1 MRGTSGFAVAGCA
14 AAAIFLGACGSSESG
29 GAGARAGD
37 APARI
42 ELIDQLPAGRG
53 KVELVRWALPAGEP
67 TTLDPQR
74 AGATSEA
81 TVGANLCEHL
91 LTVQPDFSVGPGL
104 ATRAEWADPRT
115 FVIELRSGVSYW
127 DGAPMTADDV
137 VWSLERA
144 RDPRSGSIFSDVYR
158 NVTKIA
164 RSGADE
170 VTVSFRAPDAQFRN
184 AIAGP
189 AGTVVERAYAERAGR
204 GFGSAAGGLSC
215 TGPYKLV
222 RWAPGEQITIAAN
235 GRYWGGAPQVGAIEF
250 RFLTDTSTL
259 TSALVAGEVDGAYDA
274 PVTSSAALARA
285 STGRVWLGPS
295 TASLSFGPTSPDGPA
310 ADPKVRAA
318 LDLAID
324 KEALVRVVLRGYG
337 EPLKTFT
344 APLAWSGLEGREIYQ
359 AGYDALEPPRY
370 DLEEA
375 KRLIAEARPARR
387 TLVFAVP
394 AGDALLA
401 QTATIVQAAAKSIG
415 LDAEIR
421 QLQATE
427 FSALFYD
434 PAKRADLDFVVTTG
448 YSEVPGALYYAPQF
462 VLPRGLFNWSG
473 YSDPAVTRAI
483 LAATT
488 SIDPERTARLFT
500 QAQAIFAPA
509 RLQVSLGLV
518 YQRLFLNKRLTG
530 ATVSIAATSSPWAA
544 KLGAAEGQ

>member
-14 AAAIFLGACGSSESG
+14 AAAIFLSACGSSGESG
-29 GAGARAGD
+29 GGGTGE
-37 APARI
+37 APARM
-42 ELIDQLPAGRG
+42 ELVDQLPAGRG
-53 KVELVRWALPAGEP
+53 HVDLVRWALPAGEP
-67 TTLDPQR
+67 TTLDPMR
-74 AGATSEA
+74 AGATSES
-81 TVGANLCEHL
+81 TVVANLCEHVL
-91 LTVQPDFSVGPGL
+91 AVEPDFSVGPGL
-104 ATRAEWADPRT
+104 ATSADWVDPRT
-115 FVIELRSGVSYW
+115 FVIELRRGVRFW
-127 DGAPMTADDV
+127 DGAAMTADDV
-137 VWSLERA
+137 VWSLR
-144 RDPRSGSIFSDVYR
+144 RNIDPRAQSIYAGVYA
-158 NVTKIA
+158 NVAAIERTGPA
-164 RSGADE
+164 Q
-170 VTVSFRAPDAQFRN
+170 VTVRFRAPDAQFRN

-204 GFGSAAGGLSC
+204 AFGTAAGGLSC
-215 TGPYKLV
+215 TGPFKLV
-222 RWAPGEQITIAAN
+222 RWSPGEKVTIAAN
-235 GRYWGGAPQVGAIEF
+235 DRYWGEAPQVGTIEF
-250 RFLTDTSTL
+250 RFLTDSSTL

-274 PVTSSAALARA
+274 PVTSAAALARA
-285 STGRVWLGPS
+285 TSGRLWVGPS
-295 TASLSFGPTSPDGPA
+295 TASLSFGPTTPDGPA

-344 APLAWSGLEGREIYQ
+344 APLAWSGLPERAIYQ
-359 AGYDALEPPRY
+359 AGYDALEAPRH

-394 AGDALLA
+394 AGDAMLA

-473 YSDPAVTRAI
+473 YADPSVTREI
-483 LAATT
+483 LGATA
-488 SIDPERTARLFT
+488 SIDPRRTARLFT
-500 QAQAIFAPA
+500 RAQATFAPA
-509 RLQVSLGLV
+509 RLQVSLGLA
-518 YQRLFLNKRLTG
+518 YQRLFLSRRLTG
-530 ATVSIAATSSPWAA
+530 ATVSIAAISSPWAA